1 VRCVNV
7 VKYIFDIQ
15 SLTKNTMSNKFY
27 YAQLYI
33 TEIRT
38 ASLLIG
44 PIIQQIVRYIN
55 LHSFITKKD
64 GKGDSR

>member
-1 VRCVNV
+1 
-7 VKYIFDIQ
+7 
-15 SLTKNTMSNKFY
+15 MSNKFY